1 MRRASRSSNL
11 ATPAE
16 QEGVSPE
23 STTDRVREPRLHD
36 LEPGVATMRND
47 VLAGLRCSPKHLP
60 SQYLYDDRGARLFEL
75 ICEQPEYYITRTE
88 IAILES
94 NMDSIADRVGP
105 HALLIEPGS
114 GEGTK
119 SALLLNGLSKP
130 AGFVPIDISRAQLV
144 TVARTIADRFPDIE
158 VTPVCAD
165 FTDDPEIPSLS
176 QPVRRRVAFLP
187 GSTIGNLVPE
197 GAVDVLRHLRTLCGE
212 RGFVLIG
219 VDLKKPRRIVEPAY
233 DDAAGVSRDFAL
245 NYLRRLNA
253 ELGASFNLAQ
263 FEYEAPYDPKRGRVE
278 MALVSRRDQ
287 TARIGRARI
296 HFRAGE
302 RIRTEYSY
310 KYGVGGF
317 LGLAERAGL
326 NAEKVWTDPA
336 RLFAVMLLKVA

>member
-1 MRRASRSSNL
+1 M
-11 ATPAE
+11 
-16 QEGVSPE
+16 SPE
-23 STTDRVREPRLHD
+23 SATDRVREPRLHD
-36 LEPGVATMRND
+36 LEPAAAKMRTD
-47 VLAGLRCSPKHLP
+47 VLAGLRSSPKYLP

-114 GEGTK
+114 GEGAK

-144 TVARTIADRFPDIE
+144 SVARSIADRFPGIE
-158 VTPVCAD
+158 VAPVCAD
-165 FTDDPEIPSLS
+165 FTDDPEVPTVS
-176 QPVRRRVAFLP
+176 QPVRRRVAFFP
-187 GSTIGNLVPE
+187 GSTIGNLKPE
-197 GAVDVLRHLRTLCGE
+197 DALDILRHLRTLCGE

-219 VDLKKPRRIVEPAY
+219 VDLKKTPDILEPAY

-253 ELGASFNLAQ
+253 DLGASFDLAE
-263 FEYEAPYDPKRGRVE
+263 FGYEAPYDPGNGRVE

-287 TARIGRARI
+287 TVHIGRARV
-296 HFRAGE
+296 HFEAGE
-302 RIRTEYSY
+302 SIRTEYSY
-310 KYGVGGF
+310 KYDVEGF
-317 LGLAERAGL
+317 LALAERAGL
-326 NAEKVWTDPA
+326 EAEEIWTDPA